1 MTLLQNFNLLS
12 TTHPQRTHSQHTNPQ
27 WCGESLNIAIVT
39 ETWSPE
45 INGVAMSILQL
56 CKGLQQRG
64 HRILLIRPYQPS
76 ECQSFKPSAECLV
89 AASHIPKYPEL
100 RFGYP
105 QYGKVTKALSDF
117 RPDIVH
123 IVTEGPLGL
132 AALNI
137 ARQCNYPVSSGFHSP
152 FHEFSRFFD
161 LKFLVKPV
169 QYYLCWFH
177 NRTDLTCV
185 PSTDTQRALVK
196 SGFTCP
202 MALVTRGVDSQHF
215 NPEKR
220 CNHLRQHWQA
230 TPQTTVMLYVG
241 RLSPEKNIDLVIQA
255 YQQAKT
261 SQPQRD
267 FRLVIVGDGPDRIR
281 LQQLSP
287 DAIFT
292 GMQTGVALAQ
302 HYASA
307 DVFLFASA
315 VETFGNV
322 VLEALASGL
331 PVLAFDYACAALT
344 IQHGINGWVCQLNDH
359 EQFAQLA
366 AQMPAITQLQQM
378 GLRTTAVAQR
388 FGWSMAVDQF
398 EFVLKTTAYNH
409 QSLYSTAWNKA
420 MIPLFIT

>member
-1 MTLLQNFNLLS
+1 MTLLQNFNS
-12 TTHPQRTHSQHTNPQ
+12 FSNTHSQVVR
-27 WCGESLNIAIVT
+27 GALNIAIVT
-39 ETWSPE
+39 ETWPPE
-45 INGVAMSILQL
+45 INGVAISVLQL

-64 HRILLIRPYQPS
+64 HRILLVRPYQPN
-76 ECQSFKPSAECLV
+76 ECHSFKPTAECLV
-89 AASHIPKYPEL
+89 AASSIPKYPEL

-105 QYGKVTKALSDF
+105 QSRKIAKALNQF
-117 RPDIVH
+117 KPDIVH
-123 IVTEGPLGL
+123 LVTEGPLGL

-161 LKFLVKPV
+161 LKFLIKPV
-169 QYYLCWFH
+169 QHYLRWFH

-185 PSTDTQRALVK
+185 PSGDTQQALIK
-196 SGFTCP
+196 AGFTCP
-202 MALVTRGVDSQHF
+202 LALVSRGVDSQHF
-215 NPEKR
+215 NPQKR
-220 CNHLRQHWQA
+220 CQQLREQWQA

-255 YQQAKT
+255 YQQAKA
-261 SQPQRD
+261 SQPARD
-267 FRLVIVGDGPDRIR
+267 FKLVIVGDGPDRVR
-281 LQQLSP
+281 LKNLIP
-287 DAIFT
+287 EAIFT
-292 GMQTGVALAQ
+292 GMQTGEQLAR

-307 DVFLFASA
+307 DVFLFASE

-331 PVLAFDYACAALT
+331 PVMAYDYACAGLT
-344 IQHGINGWVCQLNDH
+344 LQHDMNGWACRLGDAA
-359 EQFAQLA
+359 QFRQLA
-366 AQMPAITQLQQM
+366 AQLPALPQLQQM
-378 GLRTTAVAQR
+378 GEQATKRVQQ

-398 EFVLKTTAYNH
+398 EFALKTTAHKH

>member
-1 MTLLQNFNLLS
+1 MTLLQNFNS
-12 TTHPQRTHSQHTNPQ
+12 FSNTDPQRFGGFLS
-27 WCGESLNIAIVT
+27 IAIVT
-39 ETWSPE
+39 ETWPPE
-45 INGVAMSILQL
+45 INGVAMSVLQL

-64 HRILLIRPYQPS
+64 HRILLIRPYQPT

-89 AASHIPKYPEL
+89 AASSIPKYPEL

-105 QYGKVTKALSDF
+105 QYRKMTKALSQF
-117 RPDIVH
+117 KPDIVH

-161 LKFLVKPV
+161 LKFLIKPV
-169 QYYLCWFH
+169 QHYLRWFH

-185 PSTDTQRALVK
+185 PSTDTQRALIK
-196 SGFTCP
+196 AGFTCP
-202 MALVTRGVDSQHF
+202 LALVSRGVDSQHF
-215 NPEKR
+215 NPQKR
-220 CNHLRQHWQA
+220 CNNLRQQWQA

-255 YQQAKT
+255 YQHAKI
-261 SQPQRD
+261 SQPERD
-267 FRLVIVGDGPDRIR
+267 FKLVIVGDGPDRAR
-281 LQQLSP
+281 LQNLIP
-287 DAIFT
+287 EAIFT
-292 GMQTGVALAQ
+292 GMQTGEQLAR

-307 DVFLFASA
+307 DVFLFASE

-331 PVLAFDYACAALT
+331 PVLAYDYACTALT
-344 IQHGINGWVCQLNDH
+344 VQHGINGWACRLSDAT
-359 EQFAQLA
+359 QFQQLA
-366 AQMPAITQLQQM
+366 TQLPALSQLQQM
-378 GLRTTAVAQR
+378 GLQATKTAQQ

-398 EFVLKTTAYNH
+398 EFALKTTADKH